1 MFNSGPNAP
10 RNGTVRVNEPTNVG
24 QNRTITY
31 EPNDNYHGADSF
43 TYRVTDSGGLTS
55 NLATVALTVDPLN
68 DAPTFLESMRA
79 RLVSEDAEGGDD
91 VGAAVTATDVDNDTL
106 TYSHSGIDAF
116 SFEIDPDSGQ
126 ITVAFGTTFDIATQ
140 DTYEIT
146 VEARDEDRATATVEV
161 TITVVTGPVV
171 VVTPPSGGG
180 GGGGPTPSEADFE
193 WTVTRDIDELD
204 SGHDKP
210 SGQWSDGATL
220 WVIENGDGTDDAVYA
235 YDVKTGE
242 RVEGREFELDD
253 TNRAPRGVWSDGTT
267 MWVSDSGR
275 NSLFA
280 HDLESGE
287 RLEERDIALA
297 GRNRDARGIWT
308 SPLATC
314 SPSTSS
320 PPPTATRTASGPTG

>member
-1 MFNSGPNAP
+1 MATGPEWGAVVVNAP
-10 RNGTVRVNEPTNVG
+10 A
-24 QNRTITY
+24 NRTITY
-31 EPNDNYHGADSF
+31 EPNADYHGADSF

-55 NLATVALTVDPLN
+55 NVATVALTVDPLN
-68 DAPTFLESMRA
+68 DAPTFLESMPA
-79 RLVSEDAEGGDD
+79 RRVSESAEHRDE
-91 VGAAVTATDVDNDTL
+91 VGAPVDATDVDAGDTL

-161 TITVVTGPVV
+161 TITVVTGPIV

-210 SGQWSDGATL
+210 LGQWSDGATL
-220 WVIENGDGTDDAVYA
+220 WVLENGDGTDDAVYA

-297 GRNRDARGIWT
+297 GRNHDARGIWT

-314 SPSTSS
+314 SPSTRS